1 MVPGVLGCFLLAAS
15 VSATMTTPDAAF
27 SSWASSMSEDV
38 PEMSSFLDLGS
49 GTGQEASVHMT
60 AAEGVELYSTV
71 QRAVHEVV
79 MEDHIDKVRTRSRMT
94 MGNRPKKPL
103 NEIKATILSFAKNA
117 KEVFFSL
124 FNCNRCQ
131 LSTGES
137 GISLITGAHRPGGI
151 F

>member
-27 SSWASSMSEDV
+27 SSWASRMSEDV

-79 MEDHIDKVRTRSRMT
+79 MEDHSEKLRLANSSKRWNSTKANVRAF
-94 MGNRPKKPL
+94 L
-103 NEIKATILSFAKNA
+103 KN
-117 KEVFFSL
+117 S
-124 FNCNRCQ
+124 
-131 LSTGES
+131 
-137 GISLITGAHRPGGI
+137 
-151 F
+151 